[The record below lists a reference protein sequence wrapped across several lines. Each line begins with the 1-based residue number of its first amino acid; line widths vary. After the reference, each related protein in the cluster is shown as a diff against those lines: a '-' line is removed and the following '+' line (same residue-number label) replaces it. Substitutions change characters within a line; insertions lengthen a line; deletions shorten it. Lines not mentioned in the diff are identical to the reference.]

1 MKKFAIVLLALAAVA
16 LLGTSA
22 LAKGNPLADNEKKI
36 NKEFAALVPK
46 DKVKNVDDLYK
57 KWQEV
62 LAGKSDAYILDVRS
76 VPEFQAFHI
85 EGASHI
91 HDGHMYTIPKK
102 IKDPNAEIWVFC
114 RTQHRAAYIAGFL
127 YKYGY
132 KNVYWVGKAADGSP
146 GGMVGWVKRGYPIV
160 NYFFGYAD
168 KNGIHYS
175 KPPLKERKGKNFV
188 REFDGQRGEYTAK

>member
-1 MKKFAIVLLALAAVA
+1 MKKLAVILFALAALA
-16 LLGTSA
+16 LLSTA
-22 LAKGNPLADNEKKI
+22 AMAKGNPLADNEKKV

-46 DKVKNVDDLYK
+46 DKIKNVDDLYK

-85 EGASHI
+85 EGSSHI

-114 RTQHRAAYIAGFL
+114 RTQARSAYIAGFL

-132 KNVYWVGKAADGSP
+132 KNVYWVNKAPDGTA
-146 GGMVGWVKRGYPIV
+146 GGITGWVKRGYPVV

-175 KPPLKERKGKNFV
+175 KPPLKERKGKNFI

>member
-16 LLGTSA
+16 MLGTSA
-22 LAKGNPLADNEKKI
+22 LAKGNPLADNEGKI
-36 NKEFAALVPK
+36 NKEFTALVPK

-57 KWQEV
+57 KWQDV

-91 HDGHMYTIPKK
+91 HDGHMYTIPKV

-132 KNVYWVGKAADGSP
+132 KNVYLVGKSADGSP

-168 KNGIHYS
+168 KTGIHYA

-188 REFDGQRGEYTAK
+188 REFDGQRGEFSAK